1 MVSLTGKKAAG
12 NAETNALTDLLIGR
26 HKNAG
31 NDPLSMRGLVDEIR
45 VYDKVLT
52 AEEAKAVYESKAGA
66 MLFPQL
72 QETLKEAK
80 ALDES
85 GSLGAEVEE
94 AKVFERSDYRSG
106 KINFSKSVV

>member
-1 MVSLTGKKAAG
+1 MFSDKTFDAKQWQHVTITYDTDTKKVTFYVNGESDGEKAAG

-72 QETLKEAK
+72 QETLKEV
-80 ALDES
+80 ES
-85 GSLGAEVEE
+85 I
-94 AKVFERSDYRSG
+94 R
-106 KINFSKSVV
+106 